1 MIVPEAPVVT
11 VVVPERVTYLAGSHL
26 LLSCSAQLHSSVD
39 TEYNSIIQW
48 YHNGEAVVLDERVT
62 VSSPT
67 LLTSHLQFSTLS
79 SAVDNGTYTCAVT
92 TGPVDEFSLW
102 TSDIGSSL
110 ATISVSGTQSKLT
123 IIMLTLSF

>member
-1 MIVPEAPVVT
+1 MT
-11 VVVPERVTYLAGSHL
+11 VDISERVTYLAGSQL

-39 TEYNSIIQW
+39 TEYNATIQW

-102 TSDIGSSL
+102 TSDTGSSQVNL
-110 ATISVSGTQSKLT
+110 TVTGTQS
-123 IIMLTLSF
+123 